1 MLTNFEYFSIFMC
14 IFITCDLDVRQV
26 ECAVLGLCGN
36 LNQTLSMQA
45 LTSMLQGQDGIPPR
59 MFKSLIGTGHP
70 EFASSRQQVY
80 FGTLIYRSIDLC

>member
-1 MLTNFEYFSIFMC
+1 MC
-14 IFITCDLDVRQV
+14 FKKRSFLQIIKADTSL
-26 ECAVLGLCGN
+26 
-36 LNQTLSMQA
+36 MQA

-80 FGTLIYRSIDLC
+80 NGSFLFAFY